1 MLRLKK
7 QTMKTF
13 LKFYLAAICLS
24 ISGNLFSQNFI
35 SENKVWSIVTEGGME
50 QPWTRTTSYKFS
62 GDTTIHQMQ
71 YKKLYISKDEQKKD
85 WKLNSLWVEN
95 NDSVFQYSLASEEN
109 LLIYDFNISE
119 KDSFLNLY
127 TDNYLYVDSIRTRE
141 WGIGVR
147 KLIYFHSKEQS
158 NLHTIW
164 INGVGQNGNITRS
177 SEAGVTGG
185 FNSILCF
192 EENGELVYQNPQFNN
207 CYINSEAPANT
218 SSHDYQTVF
227 SNKVALFDNSEKQ
240 IKALRIDS
248 VKADA
253 DSVFY
258 PFATIQEVSKNCF
271 SPYKAS
277 WIGEKV
283 VVKSDGTNLFFNREG
298 DTITLKTRA
307 LINESWIAF
316 QSADNFRVKATVQSI
331 ELVNFLGL
339 TDSVK
344 TITLSVIDQHE
355 NTLEHSLNSMELE
368 ISKTYGFVQT
378 LNFYLFP
385 DNTVRYPTDRLKPYA
400 LVGLTNPKVGIQNL
414 TWFEVNDFQPGDE
427 LHILDESSSWEGWNA
442 EYGYTITNK
451 AKYKYLERIDY
462 ADSIVYL
469 YSQKQSIETVTQD
482 SSILEIFIDTLRSVV
497 ITNPSFDKLP
507 GEPIIDD
514 IDMFAYNL
522 HMSNETILTKKDPK
536 DFERFSFI
544 NDSCLGMWA
553 ADGCLKNKTYFKGL
567 GGPYYECTNCC
578 SLGGEE
584 RKLVYYKKGETEWGE
599 KLVITGVTDIKTG
612 DDLKVF
618 PNPADNYITISNP
631 SNIKIKKIELI
642 DFSGRIVQ
650 MWDATECAG
659 NTLNIQH
666 ISPGIYLLKAE
677 TDAGIKTE
685 KLVVQ

>member
-642 DFSGRIVQ
+642 NFSGRIVQ
-650 MWDATECAG
+650 LWNATECAG

-666 ISPGIYLLKAE
+666 ISPGVYLLKAE

-685 KLVVQ
+685 KLVVH